1 MDGLTL
7 VLIAAIML
15 FCLAA
20 MFFQARRRYE
30 LALAMILLSPWVHF
44 LFAPDIPETPEDMLS
59 AAGSI
64 EPSTPIRM
72 GIVLFAGSIGI
83 TKLLESIPWSDER
96 MPPVFFV
103 LGAFILY
110 ALLSTGYS
118 IDQSYTFVRTAEFIA
133 FFGFLLGLFFWL
145 SEPAHMDRAIDIFFL
160 CVIVGTAANLCTLA
174 FLPDRAWWW
183 AAPDRLQG
191 FMSHPNTLGGFCMVS
206 YPILLWE
213 YTRRGVVGKSLI
225 AVMALMLLGMHIL
238 SGSRTTLAA
247 SLAGFALWQVIL
259 NRKALF
265 ILVVSLILFGGYFLM
280 QSRLPSFERQESSQI
295 TYLTGRTE
303 FWTGSVALA
312 MERPILGYGYG
323 VEGKVW
329 EDPRFQS
336 EKVRLWLGS
345 AKSSLHNGYLS
356 VLIGLGTVGLVLWLA
371 ALFPP
376 VLGVV
381 SAPVSPSKAVILVI
395 LMQVLM
401 VNLFETVITTSRT
414 LESITFWVFW
424 TLAIRYRDFTAQ
436 EVT

>member
-1 MDGLTL
+1 
-7 VLIAAIML
+7 
-15 FCLAA
+15 
-20 MFFQARRRYE
+20 
-30 LALAMILLSPWVHF
+30 
-44 LFAPDIPETPEDMLS
+44 
-59 AAGSI
+59 
-64 EPSTPIRM
+64 
-72 GIVLFAGSIGI
+72 
-83 TKLLESIPWSDER
+83 
-96 MPPVFFV
+96 
-103 LGAFILY
+103 
-110 ALLSTGYS
+110 
-118 IDQSYTFVRTAEFIA
+118 
-133 FFGFLLGLFFWL
+133 
-145 SEPAHMDRAIDIFFL
+145 
-160 CVIVGTAANLCTLA
+160 
-174 FLPDRAWWW
+174 
-183 AAPDRLQG
+183 
-191 FMSHPNTLGGFCMVS
+191 MVS